1 MKLSDR
7 QLLAGVGLLALAIV
21 VTVATVLVAAIGR
34 GGAPSVLRGE
44 AIRVSSD
51 LSPHTQLFGDTVTA
65 RVAIVVDIDQI
76 AFSSLHVDGK
86 FGPYQKIGT
95 TTVRRSQA
103 GGTGYVIWT
112 ARLRCLDAACLPGN
126 AGKRVRF
133 PTARVSYS
141 LVRGSDTTAGPTRS
155 VNVAWPALLAYSR
168 LDRTQLA
175 ALDPRDEP
183 PWRPDSTGLP
193 AVSYRASPPLVV
205 FVFYGLGAVLIA
217 ASLILLWPPVLREV
231 RRATAWSGTP
241 SLRLP
246 PYEQALWLLEKD
258 VEDGE
263 DVEARRKALELVA
276 VELGQRGERDLE
288 LSARRLA
295 WSPEPPASEDT
306 RALAQSVRQV
316 NGRSNGQP
324 E

>member
-1 MKLSDR
+1 LVKLSDR

-21 VTVATVLVAAIGR
+21 VTVATLLVAATGR
-34 GGAPSVLRGE
+34 GGSPSEPGTE
-44 AIRVSSD
+44 AIRVNAD

-65 RVAIVVDIDQI
+65 RVAIAIDVDQI
-76 AFSSLHVDGK
+76 ALDSLRVDGK
-86 FGPYQKIGT
+86 FGPYQKIAT
-95 TTVRRSQA
+95 ATVRRSQA
-103 GGTGYVIWT
+103 DGTGYVVWT
-112 ARLRCLDAACLPGN
+112 AMLRCLDAACLPGK
-126 AGKRVRF
+126 AGKRVVF

-141 LVRGSDTTAGPTRS
+141 LKRGSDTARPVRS
-155 VNVAWPALLAYSR
+155 VAVAWPALLAYSR

-183 PWRPDSTGLP
+183 PWRPEFTALP
-193 AVSYRASPPLVV
+193 AVSYRASPPLLA
-205 FVFYGLGAVLIA
+205 FLFYGLGAVLIA
-217 ASLILLWPPVLREV
+217 ASLVLLGPLVLREV
-231 RRATAWSGTP
+231 RHAMAWSGPP

-246 PYEQALWLLEKD
+246 PYEQALWLLEND

-295 WSPEPPASEDT
+295 WSPEPPASEHT
-306 RALAQSVRQV
+306 RALAQSVRRV
-316 NGRSNGQP
+316 NGRRNGQP
-324 E
+324 G